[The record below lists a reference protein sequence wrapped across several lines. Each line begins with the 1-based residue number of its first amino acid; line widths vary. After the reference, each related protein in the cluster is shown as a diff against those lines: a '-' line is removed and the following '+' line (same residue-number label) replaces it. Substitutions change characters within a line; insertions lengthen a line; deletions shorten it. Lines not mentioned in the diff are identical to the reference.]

1 MKHLFILFWM
11 TTFFFEVKAQ
21 DYARHLPIQAGIQ
34 SNGSLQRIQFSVF
47 DSTLSTTIS
56 YSTPWA
62 SKQLMITGNSY
73 GKAGYIMWNS
83 PGVQHNQVGFIIYD
97 EAHHVFRHELV
108 DVVFDSGLDGYAS
121 VYCGPTWIEVITE
134 GLSVWSG
141 DYLYTLDYYRFNP
154 LYHKWVSYK
163 GCYDFFSTQ
172 MVWNYPTMGNNDR
185 IKDQYDLRFL
195 FYDPVS
201 DQLHN
206 VLSPNFGLSNL
217 IQEDDWF
224 VNYGDFNVYEYF
236 VYDASLSKLVQYP
249 YSGLIGS
256 GTNGIFHAYAYDSS
270 SYNYFFVYDPEEKIW
285 VTDTVI
291 AANITNLKI
300 KDRVITYRIN
310 SQVYCMAYHPVQ
322 NAWVKY
328 SQATSGTVTG
338 YKIENGTIV
347 WSDANGAHTIGFNNS
362 TGWGNYNTTPFLYF
376 DLDDFTNVGYPM
388 IYVRNLSIG
397 TDAIVFNFG
406 DGLLSLPRKNTL
418 HHIYNTSGTYDVCIS
433 DSAGTQSWCQTV
445 SINICATSGLISAN
459 AYEICEGD
467 SVTLSIDSYNG
478 VLQWQSFD
486 GNIWVDETGAGSTS
500 DNYTL
505 YPLSTRK
512 YRAKIVQGNCLP
524 AFSNPIELISHP
536 QISNYSVGDSLYSI
550 CQGSFVVLDVNNI
563 NCDYQWQ
570 KNTGSG
576 WSNISG
582 GLNGYI
588 NAYPTSSTQFRAVIT
603 SGNCFSDTS
612 YSIIVL
618 PDSTPGFP
626 TVVGGTR
633 CGPGIINLGAS
644 NGTNNIHWY
653 HPGISDSVAH
663 VGNTYSPYVSSTV
676 NFSVAATMG
685 IIQSMGLPDNSVGS
699 ISTTTGQNSGI
710 RLQTTESSYLE
721 SVAVYPIQ
729 SGVINIKA
737 YSQIGKLL
745 FSKTTPVT
753 ATGTKSSIN
762 LGWLIPGKTITD
774 IIIDSSSVPLSVNTN
789 GFNYPL
795 TGSTIPVTIIG
806 YVDSTF
812 HSANDFI
819 NIYDLRFTNGCKSS
833 RKNVPAQVTPEFFG
847 PSIIS
852 LSGANSFCK
861 GDSLVLAAST
871 TAGLTF
877 KWLRNGIFT
886 GQTGFLFTVKEPGT
900 YQLVSYNN
908 GLLCEDTSSSV
919 RITMPCIQAL
929 EPEEKT
935 AVSAYFDQDETSII
949 INTIQIKSELDQ
961 VVISDPSGRIII
973 KHDFYANLGEDIIRI
988 KFDNFSSG
996 LYFVT
1001 IANDKHKI
1009 TKKIIKY

>member
-34 SNGSLQRIQFSVF
+34 SNGSLQKIQFSVF

-56 YSTPWA
+56 YSTPWV

-73 GKAGYIMWNS
+73 GKVGYIMWNS

-172 MVWNYPTMGNNDR
+172 MVWNYPTMGNSDR

-249 YSGLIGS
+249 YSGLIGT

-418 HHIYNTSGTYDVCIS
+418 HHIYTASGTYDVCIS

-445 SINICATSGLISAN
+445 SINICATSGLITAN
-459 AYEICEGD
+459 AYEICAGD
-467 SVTLSIDSYNG
+467 SATLSIDSYNG

-486 GNIWVDETGAGSTS
+486 GNIWVDETGTGSTS

-524 AFSNPIELISHP
+524 AFSNPIEIISHP

-570 KNTGSG
+570 K
-576 WSNISG
+576 ILEVG
-582 GLNGYI
+582 GLI
-588 NAYPTSSTQFRAVIT
+588 F
-603 SGNCFSDTS
+603 
-612 YSIIVL
+612 L
-618 PDSTPGFP
+618 
-626 TVVGGTR
+626 VG
-633 CGPGIINLGAS
+633 
-644 NGTNNIHWY
+644 
-653 HPGISDSVAH
+653 
-663 VGNTYSPYVSSTV
+663 
-676 NFSVAATMG
+676 
-685 IIQSMGLPDNSVGS
+685 
-699 ISTTTGQNSGI
+699 
-710 RLQTTESSYLE
+710 
-721 SVAVYPIQ
+721 
-729 SGVINIKA
+729 
-737 YSQIGKLL
+737 
-745 FSKTTPVT
+745 
-753 ATGTKSSIN
+753 
-762 LGWLIPGKTITD
+762 
-774 IIIDSSSVPLSVNTN
+774 
-789 GFNYPL
+789 
-795 TGSTIPVTIIG
+795 
-806 YVDSTF
+806 
-812 HSANDFI
+812 
-819 NIYDLRFTNGCKSS
+819 
-833 RKNVPAQVTPEFFG
+833 
-847 PSIIS
+847 
-852 LSGANSFCK
+852 
-861 GDSLVLAAST
+861 
-871 TAGLTF
+871 
-877 KWLRNGIFT
+877 
-886 GQTGFLFTVKEPGT
+886 
-900 YQLVSYNN
+900 
-908 GLLCEDTSSSV
+908 
-919 RITMPCIQAL
+919 
-929 EPEEKT
+929 
-935 AVSAYFDQDETSII
+935 
-949 INTIQIKSELDQ
+949 
-961 VVISDPSGRIII
+961 
-973 KHDFYANLGEDIIRI
+973 
-988 KFDNFSSG
+988 
-996 LYFVT
+996 
-1001 IANDKHKI
+1001 
-1009 TKKIIKY
+1009 